1 MTLGRHAAAEAARLI
16 HDGFLAYNREFQQIT
31 DRARRRFEERDWQG
45 QLRDIAERVELY
57 EHWVNRTLVALR
69 AHLGEHV
76 RDHDV
81 WRTLRDYFGARVEG
95 VPDAGFM
102 KTFFNSITRRLLG
115 TVGVDP
121 DVEFVQPPPDEG
133 VQSLIMRRYPSWDDI
148 EVACRRIL
156 EDFRVDVAFADVHA
170 DAGIMA
176 AEVTAYLARDGLAPD
191 QVRRFEFIDS
201 HFFQGTRAY
210 VVGRVRHDAGV
221 MPIVVALRNADD
233 GVRVDAVLMQPE
245 QISVVFSY
253 TRSYYFA
260 DPTSVVAAVQFLHSI
275 LPGKPID
282 ELYTV
287 LGRLRQGKTERYRVF
302 MQHLRETDDDFEHAA
317 GDVGLVMIVFTLP
330 SYNLVFKVMR
340 DVFGPPKVT
349 DHQAV
354 EDKYRLVSRHDHA
367 GRLIDTQHF
376 RNLELPRDRMSR
388 PLLDDLL
395 AACPRNVRIDDD
407 QLVFSG
413 VYVERRVRPLNLYI
427 REVDSAEA
435 RRVIRDYGQCLK
447 DLAETNIFAGDL
459 LLKNFG
465 VTDTGRV
472 VFYDYDEVALI
483 TECNFRE
490 IPESDDDFMLDPS
503 TTRYVGPHDIF
514 PEEFIRFLSLAPE
527 LRRTFVEA
535 HGDLLDPGYWR
546 DVKRRRQRGEI
557 SEVVPYARQ
566 TVPTALAHAG

>member
-1 MTLGRHAAAEAARLI
+1 MADRRRAVAAAARII
-16 HDGFLAYNREFQQIT
+16 HDGFVAYNREFQVIT
-31 DRARRRFEERDWQG
+31 DRARRRFEQRDWQG
-45 QLRDIAERVELY
+45 QFHDIAERVELY
-57 EHWVNRTLVALR
+57 EHWVQATLR
-69 AHLGEHV
+69 ALYETLAAV
-76 RDHDV
+76 DSRDFCHAI
-81 WRTLRDYFGARVEG
+81 RAYFGARVEG

-121 DVEFVQPPPDEG
+121 AVEFVQPPPEEG
-133 VQSLIMRRYPSWDDI
+133 VQSLIMRRYPCWDDGI
-148 EVACRRIL
+148 DVSRRIL
-156 EDFRVDVAFADVHA
+156 ADFRVDVPFADPDH
-170 DAGIMA
+170 DARIVA
-176 AEVTAYLARDGLAPD
+176 REVAAYLAQEEIASENI
-191 QVRRFEFIDS
+191 RRFEFIDS

-210 VVGRVRHDAGV
+210 LVGRVRHDAGIT
-221 MPIVVALRNADD
+221 PIVIALRNGDD
-233 GVRVDAVLMQPE
+233 GIHVDAVLMRPE

-302 MQHLRETDDDFEHAA
+302 MQHLRETADDFVHAP
-317 GDVGLVMIVFTLP
+317 GEKGLVMVVFTLP

-340 DVFGPPKVT
+340 DMFGAPKAT

-354 EDKYRLVSRHDHA
+354 ADKYRLVSRHDHA

-376 RNLELPRDRMSR
+376 RNLELPLERFDRG
-388 PLLDDLL
+388 LLDDLL
-395 AACPRNVRIDDD
+395 GECGERARIDAD
-407 QLVFSG
+407 QLILSE
-413 VYVERRVRPLNLYI
+413 VYVERRVRPLNLHV
-427 REVDSAEA
+427 REVETAEGIRA
-435 RRVIRDYGQCLK
+435 IRDYGQCIK

-465 VTDTGRV
+465 LTDTGRV

-483 TECNFRE
+483 TECSFRE
-490 IPESDDDFMLDPS
+490 LPDSDDDFHGEPGSL
-503 TTRYVGPHDIF
+503 RFVGPLDIF
-514 PEEFIRFLSLAPE
+514 PEEFIRFLALDAPLREAFLA
-527 LRRTFVEA
+527 A
-535 HGDLLDPGYWR
+535 HGDLLEPDYWR
-546 DVKRRRQRGEI
+546 DVKRRRLRGEV

-566 TVPTALAHAG
+566 TTPTALGGPAP